1 MSSDPSVT
9 STSVGDI
16 FIMLCNLMFEQVFV
30 YNSEDTAPPSTLDEK
45 KLLAQTLSMSEH
57 SELEFLMIF
66 SPSCGAS
73 FAGRVL
79 ECDSSNIDESTA
91 RDAMGELLNI
101 VAGQVKSSLGSSHA
115 IGLPIAYRIRPEKWN
130 EEQVG
135 WSGRYIS
142 SSDRRV
148 NIWLAVRQT
157 SKRGVTV

>member
-1 MSSDPSVT
+1 
-9 STSVGDI
+9 
-16 FIMLCNLMFEQVFV
+16 MLCNLMFEQVFV
-30 YNSEDTAPPSTLDEK
+30 YKNDDTAPPVDLHEQ

-57 SELEFLMIF
+57 GTLEFLMVF

-79 ECDSSNIDESTA
+79 ECDSDNIDESTA

-101 VAGQVKSSLGSSHA
+101 VAGQIKSSLGSSHA
-115 IGLPIAYRIRPEKWN
+115 IGLPSAYRFPREKWQG
-130 EEQVG
+130 EREG

-148 NIWLAVRQT
+148 NIWLAVKET
-157 SKRGVTV
+157 SKKEVTA